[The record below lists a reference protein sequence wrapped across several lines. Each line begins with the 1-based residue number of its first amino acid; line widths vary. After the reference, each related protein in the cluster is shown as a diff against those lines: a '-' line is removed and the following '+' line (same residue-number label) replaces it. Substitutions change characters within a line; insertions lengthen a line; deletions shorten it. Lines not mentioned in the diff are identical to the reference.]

1 MAGSRRARDA
11 RLEQDVGVAEG
22 EVAVELEQEVGGA
35 IAVDV
40 PCHNRV
46 LARLPVAQL
55 AAGSGELAAA
65 EPGEGLIVRKVL
77 AGIDG
82 LQVDA
87 VQTWLEVPDH
97 VALPAP
103 PPALSWCGEDEAIG
117 IGSSVQAVPAQAAGE
132 PVLAALAEEAVVAR
146 LALPGVSSSA
156 ADQQV
161 LA

>member
-1 MAGSRRARDA
+1 MAGSRCARDA

-55 AAGSGELAAA
+55 AAGSGEVAGA

-82 LQVDA
+82 LGRCG
-87 VQTWLEVPDH
+87 PDL
-97 VALPAP
+97 VGSPGSRRAPRSPA
-103 PPALSWCGEDEAIG
+103 
-117 IGSSVQAVPAQAAGE
+117 GS
-132 PVLAALAEEAVVAR
+132 R
-146 LALPGVSSSA
+146 LVR
-156 ADQQV
+156 
-161 LA
+161 

>member
-1 MAGSRRARDA
+1 M
-11 RLEQDVGVAEG
+11 
-22 EVAVELEQEVGGA
+22 AVELEQEVGGA

-40 PCHNRV
+40 ACHNRV

-55 AAGSGELAAA
+55 AAGSGEVAGA
-65 EPGEGLIVRKVL
+65 ELDKRLIVRKVL
-77 AGIDG
+77 ASIDG
-82 LQVDA
+82 PQIDA

-103 PPALSWCGEDEAIG
+103 PPALGWCGEDEAIG

-132 PVLAALAEEAVVAR
+132 PVLAALAEEAVVAGF
-146 LALPGVSSSA
+146 ALQGVSSAA

-161 LA
+161 LV